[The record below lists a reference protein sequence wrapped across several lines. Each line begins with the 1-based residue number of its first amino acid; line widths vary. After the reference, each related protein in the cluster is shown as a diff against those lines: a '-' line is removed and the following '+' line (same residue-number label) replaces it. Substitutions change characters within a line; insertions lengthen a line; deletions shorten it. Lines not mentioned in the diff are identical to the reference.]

1 MFQPESFRTWPVF
14 IHPSALASRWTPLL
28 ASTVLD
34 AHSDLTISGG
44 DRQGLHE
51 NDNHQ
56 GCEPLIDP
64 SITDL
69 VSVKVCVDPLLRPRS
84 MGPRAWLKQRHTLV
98 RLQSVQLSRI
108 RASETARLVGRAAHW
123 QGEEFS
129 LPRPWV
135 KLATSFA
142 PQNPAQ
148 PSLRQIFAPASQPG
162 ETPPLSATLPRL
174 PPDHPLCSCLVRNT
188 NPSKCRTNVPPASQ
202 LTP

>member
-1 MFQPESFRTWPVF
+1 MFQPEPFRTWPVF

-28 ASTVLD
+28 ASTALD

-51 NDNHQ
+51 NDIHQ

-69 VSVKVCVDPLLRPRS
+69 VSVKVCVDPWLLPRS
-84 MGPRAWLKQRHTLV
+84 MGPRAWMKPRHTLV

-135 KLATSFA
+135 KPSTFSAS
-142 PQNPAQ
+142 QIPAQ
-148 PSLRQIFAPASQPG
+148 PSLRQIFAPGSHPCESRPPSHPSPLLRPQLLQSSQ
-162 ETPPLSATLPRL
+162 
-174 PPDHPLCSCLVRNT
+174 
-188 NPSKCRTNVPPASQ
+188 
-202 LTP
+202 

>member
-34 AHSDLTISGG
+34 AHSDLMISGG
-44 DRQGLHE
+44 DHQRLHE
-51 NDNHQ
+51 NDIHQ

-64 SITDL
+64 SITDH
-69 VSVKVCVDPLLRPRS
+69 VSVKVCVDPWLIPRS
-84 MGPRAWLKQRHTLV
+84 MGPRAWIKPGHTLV

-108 RASETARLVGRAAHW
+108 RASETARLVGRSAHW

-129 LPRPWV
+129 LQPPYV
-135 KLATSFA
+135 KPSTFFV

-148 PSLRQIFAPASQPG
+148 TPLRQIFAP
-162 ETPPLSATLPRL
+162 
-174 PPDHPLCSCLVRNT
+174 D
-188 NPSKCRTNVPPASQ
+188 PASP
-202 LTP
+202 TSPPIWSHPRS